1 MYGTSQLNPYAL
13 PDWST
18 AAPMPQLDQVRLLDL
33 PWQLQADHGAVMT
46 YPRSTLA
53 ADQRRSVDLERLYAL
68 GIDAYRVAREIA
80 ARHAHFEIDGVT
92 GKLLVDFGAG
102 ATRFE
107 RIEQAAIY
115 QDGVVVPVFAA
126 Q

>member
-13 PDWST
+13 PDWDT
-18 AAPMPQLDQVRLLDL
+18 AERLPQLEQVHLLDL
-33 PWQLQADHGAVMT
+33 PWQLQADHSAVMA
-46 YPRSTLA
+46 YPRTTLP

-92 GKLLVDFGAG
+92 GKLRVDFGAG

-107 RIEQAAIY
+107 RIEQTAIY
-115 QDGVVVPVFAA
+115 QDGAVVPDFAA